1 MHDEITK
8 TEVDD
13 STALTVMFHQTLLW
27 ITTAEEKNDL
37 TASAP
42 EEETQAF
49 LHYNVRLSVG
59 EKEKLNICE

>member
-1 MHDEITK
+1 MHGEMTK

-27 ITTAEEKNDL
+27 ITRAEEKNDL
-37 TASAP
+37 SASAP

-49 LHYNVRLSVG
+49 LHYNVRLTVW
-59 EKEKLNICE
+59 ERKRY